1 MEEKM
6 FCEEW
11 AENKFNDDLKE
22 WFPKY
27 KEYEKKGFKIEAD
40 LSLIHILPHG
50 VTGLGIPIG
59 DLPSPPPCGWSFGF
73 ITTPRTVGL
82 QPI

>member
-1 MEEKM
+1 MYKIIKSLWRKKM

-11 AENKFNDDLKE
+11 AKNKFNDDLKE

-40 LSLIHILPHG
+40 
-50 VTGLGIPIG
+50 
-59 DLPSPPPCGWSFGF
+59 
-73 ITTPRTVGL
+73 TTISGHNN
-82 QPI
+82 I

>member
-27 KEYEKKGFKIEAD
+27 KEYEKKELK
-40 LSLIHILPHG
+40 
-50 VTGLGIPIG
+50 
-59 DLPSPPPCGWSFGF
+59 
-73 ITTPRTVGL
+73 
-82 QPI
+82 

>member
-1 MEEKM
+1 M

-11 AENKFNDDLKE
+11 AKNKFNDDLKE

-40 LSLIHILPHG
+40 
-50 VTGLGIPIG
+50 
-59 DLPSPPPCGWSFGF
+59 
-73 ITTPRTVGL
+73 TTISGHNN
-82 QPI
+82 I